1 VLYFPFREVILSYL
15 PRSSRPDS
23 FAVPASMMA
32 QDAMKNVNPDELVW
46 KDDPNLPKGAQTA
59 VLIGDPSKAETIV
72 LRVKFPPHF
81 KVPPHNHTWSEV
93 VTVLSGTCWNG
104 MGNDMEKGVVLKPG
118 SVFVLPANHTHQ
130 IWTTDEE
137 AMIQVQFTGP
147 GNITYINPADD
158 EIWVAGEWSVTVQGQ
173 KGSPVRHTGYFSAF
187 DVREGD
193 SWKIRMTT
201 FNVTP
206 TS

>member
-1 VLYFPFREVILSYL
+1 MKVRLLLTLVGLI
-15 PRSSRPDS
+15 S
-23 FAVPASMMA
+23 FAVPASIA
-32 QDAMKNVNPDELVW
+32 QDAMKVVTPDELDW
-46 KDDPNLPKGAQTA
+46 KDETVLPKGAQTA

-72 LRVKFPPHF
+72 LRVKFPSHY

-104 MGNDMEKGVVLKPG
+104 MGDDMEKGVMLKPG

-147 GNITYINPADD
+147 GNITYINPVDD
-158 EIWVAGEWSVTVQGQ
+158 PRNKAQ
-173 KGSPVRHTGYFSAF
+173 
-187 DVREGD
+187 
-193 SWKIRMTT
+193 
-201 FNVTP
+201 
-206 TS
+206 

>member
-1 VLYFPFREVILSYL
+1 MKVRLLLTLAGLI
-15 PRSSRPDS
+15 S
-23 FAVPASMMA
+23 FAVPASIA
-32 QDAMKNVNPDELVW
+32 QDDMKVVTPDKLDW
-46 KDDPNLPKGAQTA
+46 KDETVLPKGAQTA

-72 LRVKFPPHF
+72 LRVKFPSHY

-104 MGNDMEKGVVLKPG
+104 MGDDMEKGVMLKPG

-147 GNITYINPADD
+147 GNITYINPVDD
-158 EIWVAGEWSVTVQGQ
+158 PRNKAQ
-173 KGSPVRHTGYFSAF
+173 
-187 DVREGD
+187 
-193 SWKIRMTT
+193 
-201 FNVTP
+201 
-206 TS
+206 

>member
-1 VLYFPFREVILSYL
+1 MKVRLLLTLAGLI
-15 PRSSRPDS
+15 S
-23 FAVPASMMA
+23 FAVPASIA
-32 QDAMKNVNPDELVW
+32 QDAMKVVTPDELDW
-46 KDDPNLPKGAQTA
+46 KDETVLPKGAQTA

-72 LRVKFPPHF
+72 LRVKFPSHY

-104 MGNDMEKGVVLKPG
+104 MGDDMEKGVMLKPG

-147 GNITYINPADD
+147 GNITYINPVDD
-158 EIWVAGEWSVTVQGQ
+158 PRNKAQ
-173 KGSPVRHTGYFSAF
+173 
-187 DVREGD
+187 
-193 SWKIRMTT
+193 
-201 FNVTP
+201 
-206 TS
+206 

>member
-1 VLYFPFREVILSYL
+1 MKVRLLLTMAGLAI
-15 PRSSRPDS
+15 S
-23 FAVPASMMA
+23 FAVASMMA
-32 QDAMKNVNPDELVW
+32 QDAMKIVNPDELVW
-46 KDDPNLPKGAQTA
+46 KDNPNLPKGAQTA
-59 VLIGDPSKAETIV
+59 VLIGDPSKAETII

-81 KVPPHNHTWSEV
+81 KVPPHTHPYSEV

-104 MGNDMEKGVVLKPG
+104 MGDDMEKGVMLKPG

-158 EIWVAGEWSVTVQGQ
+158 PR
-173 KGSPVRHTGYFSAF
+173 K
-187 DVREGD
+187 
-193 SWKIRMTT
+193 K
-201 FNVTP
+201 
-206 TS
+206 